1 MWDPQLFWAECY
13 SKIIE
18 QMIYKINFSLRGNA
32 IESELS
38 FTTAGALRRRIS
50 SPQLRCR
57 LNKCMA
63 ATTFWPQTRGA
74 ASVAVASVGG
84 NQATSQ

>member
-18 QMIYKINFSLRGNA
+18 RMIYKINFSLRGYA

-38 FTTAGALRRRIS
+38 FTTAGALS
-50 SPQLRCR
+50 VVLVGFSPPPPL
-57 LNKCMA
+57 
-63 ATTFWPQTRGA
+63 P
-74 ASVAVASVGG
+74 V
-84 NQATSQ
+84 